1 FSFPSIQETSQISTS
16 LHLLFVS
23 NWLYLRRLP
32 ELCPVFW
39 HLLHHVHGHA
49 IHGCPVSVR
58 AGAGC
63 DGTQGE
69 AEEAEEAE
77 EHSHN
82 RSGIGRQLALEYAAP
97 GVIPILLPKDGD
109 HLHDIAN
116 RCSTQGAEAIEGKLD
131 LSRGDK
137 LENLWLRQPIDHVI
151 ANAGSSALDLRAYM
165 WHDMYKHIV
174 DINITSVYG
183 GKNDFVPLICVQ
195 NF

>member
-1 FSFPSIQETSQISTS
+1 DEIAISCIKFSFPSIQETSQISTS

-23 NWLYLRRLP
+23 NGLYLRRLP

-39 HLLHHVHGHA
+39 HLLHHVHSHA

-82 RSGIGRQLALEYAAP
+82 RCFSYMTFLIAHRSGIGRQLALEYAAP

-137 LENLWLRQPIDHVI
+137 LENLWLRQPIDRSCHRQCWKLCPRFASLYV
-151 ANAGSSALDLRAYM
+151 A
-165 WHDMYKHIV
+165 
-174 DINITSVYG
+174 
-183 GKNDFVPLICVQ
+183 
-195 NF
+195 